1 MRKQALGVIA
11 TASVFVLAGCSAD
24 SLDITPSANA
34 SETSTVSAEATA
46 SESATPEAS
55 ASLDTPM
62 TDVELVLMALMGP
75 DGEYA
80 AGASYEAVLDAF
92 GDVEP
97 YATIYEAEVRHA
109 DALVRQLERLG
120 EEVPE
125 NPYTGKIEA
134 PADLQ
139 TAAEA
144 WAEGEI
150 LNVELYDFLISQ
162 TDDAQLIKVFENLR
176 AASADS
182 HLPAFEAAAENGG
195 TLDSMSGFGHSDD
208 EDHSGEMGNHSDD
221 ATGQGGGQGH
231 QYGLNA

>member
-1 MRKQALGVIA
+1 MRKQALGIVA
-11 TASVFVLAGCSAD
+11 TVSVLALAGCSTETID
-24 SLDITPSANA
+24 LSPEANA
-34 SETSTVSAEATA
+34 AETAIAAEAQAT
-46 SESATPEAS
+46 ESPTPTESTSIAE
-55 ASLDTPM
+55 PM

-75 DGEYA
+75 EGEYA
-80 AGASYEAVLDAF
+80 AGASYAAVLDTF

-97 YATIYEAEVRHA
+97 YASIYQAELRHA

-120 EEVPE
+120 AEVPE
-125 NPYTGKIEA
+125 NPYTGAIEA

-176 AASADS
+176 AASLDM

-195 TLDSMSGFGHSDD
+195 TLDSMMDFGHRDGGMGMDD
-208 EDHSGEMGNHSDD
+208 MHSTD
-221 ATGQGGGQGH
+221 ASGGGRRLGKS
-231 QYGLNA
+231 A

>member
-11 TASVFVLAGCSAD
+11 TASVFVLAGCSAE
-24 SLDITPSANA
+24 SLDITPSA
-34 SETSTVSAEATA
+34 STTETSTVSAEAQTTE
-46 SESATPEAS
+46 SPEPEVSATLE
-55 ASLDTPM
+55 TPL

-75 DGEYA
+75 EGEYA

-97 YATIYEAEVRHA
+97 YASIYQAETKHA
-109 DALVRQLERLG
+109 DALIRQLERLG

-125 NPYTGKIEA
+125 NPYTGTIAA

-144 WAEGEI
+144 WAEGEVA
-150 LNVELYDFLISQ
+150 NVELYDFLISQ
-162 TDDAQLIKVFENLR
+162 TDDPQLIKVFENLR
-176 AASADS
+176 SASLDM

-195 TLDSMSGFGHSDD
+195 TLDSMSEFGHSEGDMGMNGD
-208 EDHSGEMGNHSDD
+208 GIHSGD
-221 ATGQGGGQGH
+221 AMGQGGGH
-231 QYGLNA
+231 RYGKSA